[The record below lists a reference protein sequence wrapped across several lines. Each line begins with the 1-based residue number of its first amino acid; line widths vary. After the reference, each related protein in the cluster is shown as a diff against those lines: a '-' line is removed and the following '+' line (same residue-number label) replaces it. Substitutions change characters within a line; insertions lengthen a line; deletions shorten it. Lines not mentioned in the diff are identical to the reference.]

1 MHKTSMHTDHVRDT
15 KNSIHVPIMNDRV
28 DSENVGRCI
37 GCFLDKLAISAGT
50 ESRDPITG
58 KLESV
63 YADLPIGRNG
73 ISKLV
78 KDGANILGLH
88 NHDSFSPHSLCPYF
102 ITKLANGN
110 GVRDRKIMASAC
122 HTSLGASAIYQE
134 RDGGSESNKFVVLGI
149 NPLKR
154 QKIR

>member
-1 MHKTSMHTDHVRDT
+1 MHTDHVRDT

-73 ISKLV
+73 ISKLF
-78 KDGANILGLH
+78 KDGAKILGLP
-88 NHDSFSPHSLCPYF
+88 NHDTFDLHSLRAYF

-110 GVRDRKIMASAC
+110 SVNDQEIIASVR

-134 RDGGSESNKFVVLGI
+134 CDGVSETIFYIFTYLFM
-149 NPLKR
+149 LF
-154 QKIR
+154 